1 VQFQLL
7 IINNMK
13 KLEYANNKSSVFQSL
28 VRIRKD
34 QIKWLK
40 ENKKDGG
47 CKTMAGFLDKI
58 INQHKSQL

>member
-1 VQFQLL
+1 
-7 IINNMK
+7 MK